1 MTSSYA
7 SSPSLTDDP
16 FINAPTLVHNAHAHA
31 LNALNHALDHAGA
44 PDALALAPAMPT
56 PPDALTTPS
65 SLTLMSAPSISIP
78 LTQDVRGIHTSSL
91 ARPLAE

>member
-1 MTSSYA
+1 MTSFYA
-7 SSPSLTDDP
+7 SSPSLTDNP
-16 FINAPTLVHNAHAHA
+16 FINGPTLVHNAHA
-31 LNALNHALDHAGA
+31 LNALNHALDHADA

-65 SLTLMSAPSISIP
+65 SFMLMSAPSISIP

-91 ARPLAE
+91 ARPLTE

>member
-1 MTSSYA
+1 MLARPHLLTI
-7 SSPSLTDDP
+7 PSLMPLPLSIT
-16 FINAPTLVHNAHAHA
+16 PTPMPLM
-31 LNALNHALDHAGA
+31 LSTHALDHAGA
-44 PDALALAPAMPT
+44 PDAVALSPAMPT

-91 ARPLAE
+91 AWPLAE